1 MSPPKPAPNPA
12 SRMLA
17 GTTIAAAAI
26 AVFLA
31 GYSFLLL
38 RASDAGQLPSYGP
51 TPESIA
57 GLGWAALVCL
67 AIAFVTGTG
76 WLVARATIHHL
87 SSLLASSE
95 TDARRAEVHSRA
107 AAREDRIPD

>member
-1 MSPPKPAPNPA
+1 
-12 SRMLA
+12 MLA
-17 GTTIAAAAI
+17 GGTIAAAGI
-26 AVFLA
+26 AVLLA

-38 RASDAGQLPSYGP
+38 RAWDAGQLPSYGP

-76 WLVARATIHHL
+76 WLVARATIHHISTL
-87 SSLLASSE
+87 WFPGEADE
-95 TDARRAEVHSRA
+95 RRAAAHSRA
-107 AAREDRIPD
+107 AAMEDRIPD